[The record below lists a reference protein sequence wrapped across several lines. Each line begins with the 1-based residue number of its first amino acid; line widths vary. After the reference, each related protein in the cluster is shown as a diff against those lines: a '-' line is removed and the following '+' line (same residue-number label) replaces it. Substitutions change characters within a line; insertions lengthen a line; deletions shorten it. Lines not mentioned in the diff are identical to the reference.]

1 MGDLITWS
9 PHWIESLR
17 KAVSFLLS
25 IKRFRDS
32 RYFSAVMARYF
43 KRFQT
48 VALRSRVLFSF
59 VPLRSAAVVPVVI
72 AVIDGRWGSTPN

>member
-9 PHWIESLR
+9 PHWIGSLR

-25 IKRFRDS
+25 IKHFRDS
-32 RYFSAVMARYF
+32 QYFSAVMARYF

-48 VALRSRVLFSF
+48 LALRSGVLFSF
-59 VPLRSAAVVPVVI
+59 VPLRSAAVVLVVI
-72 AVIDGRWGSTPN
+72 AVIDERQGSTLN